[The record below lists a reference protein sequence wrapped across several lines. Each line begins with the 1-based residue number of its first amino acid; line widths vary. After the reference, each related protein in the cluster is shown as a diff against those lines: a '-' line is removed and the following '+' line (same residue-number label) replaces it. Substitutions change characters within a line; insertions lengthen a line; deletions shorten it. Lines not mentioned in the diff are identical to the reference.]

1 MTYKEFTEKIKKIDS
16 THHLNLKVTTDM
28 SNIYVKT
35 GGSVCAT
42 VSRVMQCFMSIDAGA
57 LWFGTEARQELLEAL
72 YELSKT
78 PIGERQDVKKHY
90 IVSKLTPKKKFKYL
104 CKCCGS
110 IDELDFDVES
120 NIDSKFTQAE
130 IDKIKEMY
138 NTTLDDFEII
148 EIEEIEV
155 EK

>member
-16 THHLNLKVTTDM
+16 AHHLNLKVTRDM

-42 VSRVMQCFMSIDAGA
+42 VSAVMQCFMSIDSGA

-78 PIGERQDVKKHY
+78 PIDEKQDIKKHY

-104 CKCCGS
+104 CKCCGN

-130 IDKIKEMY
+130 IDQIKEMY